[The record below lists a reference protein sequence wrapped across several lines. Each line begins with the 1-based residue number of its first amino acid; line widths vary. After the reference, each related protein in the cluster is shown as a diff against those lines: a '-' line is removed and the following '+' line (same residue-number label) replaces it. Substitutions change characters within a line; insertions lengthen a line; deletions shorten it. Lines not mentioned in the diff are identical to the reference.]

1 MLGTS
6 ENHFGPSLNYMVDDL
21 HERYAQMV
29 FTSWMAFIIV
39 VVVAAAMEGKAKVIK
54 RLISPITGLRYP
66 EGSRKLRF
74 PGNVTV
80 AQVGGKVVS
89 LMHRPLFTP
98 RKYPWYSFLLETV
111 NPRAVVCLEGL
122 CQ

>member
-39 VVVAAAMEGKAKVIK
+39 VVVAAAMEAQMNHAVDIP
-54 RLISPITGLRYP
+54 SLR
-66 EGSRKLRF
+66 
-74 PGNVTV
+74 
-80 AQVGGKVVS
+80 
-89 LMHRPLFTP
+89 
-98 RKYPWYSFLLETV
+98 
-111 NPRAVVCLEGL
+111 C
-122 CQ
+122 C